1 MAPPTLLEGKM
12 ELKAKDTYRCPQFD
26 LFEGQTT
33 EGFEVSDEQK
43 AQMVADFP
51 ELFEVVGGTVK
62 QVVKET
68 ATAEGSETEEI
79 TPVKK
84 GKK

>member
-1 MAPPTLLEGKM
+1 M
-12 ELKAKDTYRCPQFD
+12 ELKAKGTYRCPQFD
-26 LFEGQTT
+26 LYEGQTT

-51 ELFEVVGGTVK
+51 ELFEVVGGATK
-62 QVVKET
+62 QNEKET
-68 ATAEGSETEEI
+68 TTAEGSETEAT